1 MCLCSSLAMVWL
13 SREALLSRFSSWGR
27 RCYTGVLKT
36 VKYSNLG
43 LASEIQKASMSE
55 QAGSPSCF
63 SGMPSR
69 YLRTVKQRKEE
80 SQ

>member
-1 MCLCSSLAMVWL
+1 M
-13 SREALLSRFSSWGR
+13 GI
-27 RCYTGVLKT
+27 LKT
-36 VKYSNLG
+36 LKYSNLG
-43 LASEIQKASMSE
+43 LASEIQTAPISE
-55 QAGSPSCF
+55 QAGSPSCI